1 MKSNVNPITLHFTN
15 LTIPCN
21 LLKSSVCGGVDGE
34 FTCELTIETDFIDGE
49 GFAIEVT
56 RVEDAIKN
64 RFDPSNGAL
73 LGSCEV
79 LGQGVIRS
87 VLDLFSFDGRP
98 MPLSI
103 NCHVRNLVGGITST
117 YKRDAFFVPEFPRH
131 ATDAEVKAAAA
142 IEPSRRGSC

>member
-1 MKSNVNPITLHFTN
+1 MQNVNPITLHFNN
-15 LTIPCN
+15 LTVPCN
-21 LLKSSVCGGVDGE
+21 LLKTSVCGGVDGE
-34 FTCELTIETDFIDGE
+34 FTCELTIETDHIDGE

-56 RVEDAIKN
+56 RVESTIKD

-87 VLDLFSFDGRP
+87 VLDLFAFDGRP
-98 MPLSI
+98 TPLSI

-117 YKRDAFFVPEFPRH
+117 YKRGSDLTPEFPRH
-131 ATDAEVKAAAA
+131 ATKAELKAAEA